1 MTDGT
6 LNDIRETTPSYTG
19 ISWAFVVVIL
29 MALLVPLVGMLWAPS
44 DTSAENREAAAAPR
58 LLSEEGT
65 LNVNVLSDA
74 GSFFAD
80 HYAYR
85 SYLVDADAR
94 LFSSVFGI
102 STADNVIYG
111 NNDWLYYA
119 GTLGDYQ
126 DRKPL
131 RERQAANI
139 AHNMRLLQDW
149 CEAQGSK
156 FLFTIAPD
164 KNELYGDD
172 MPFYYP
178 EVDGESMQLLNEWL
192 TSEDVNYL
200 NMFDVMREA
209 DDVQYF
215 LRDSHWSDKGAL
227 LGHDALAS
235 ALELQ
240 SMDIDESSLVA
251 KDDYIG
257 DLNRMLFPI
266 SAVPETD
273 WYAAGVNDGS
283 GASGTLRSGSYWDY
297 VEGADPNDGIVVTAP
312 SADSPYAELASEN
325 GRMLMFR
332 DSFAIGL
339 LPFFA
344 CETETARFDKM
355 VPYDGLQLLDGNYAT
370 VIVERAQRHAADL
383 AESAFI
389 MPCPVVAIEG
399 DGDDASGDAR
409 ETDVSERGSDGSP
422 CPIEATCNIDSQDSL
437 VLISGDVAFGALSP
451 EDAIYVTVF
460 DSDGS
465 SRTYE
470 AFQCTGEEELDNAYE
485 TYVSRSVWAGKE
497 ARIQISIGSPLNI
510 RAQSAIMELGTFE

>member
-1 MTDGT
+1 MAGST
-6 LNDIRETTPSYTG
+6 LNDIRKPPPSYRG
-19 ISWAFVVVIL
+19 AAWAFVVLVFA
-29 MALLVPLVGMLWAPS
+29 ALLIPLVGMLWAPS
-44 DTSAENREAAAAPR
+44 DTSAENREAAATPR

-74 GSFFAD
+74 GAFFAD

-94 LFSSVFGI
+94 LFSGVFGI
-102 STADNVIYG
+102 STADNVVYG
-111 NNDWLYYA
+111 DDGWLYYA

-126 DRKPL
+126 NRTPL

-149 CEAQGSK
+149 CEAQGCK

-164 KNELYGDD
+164 KNELYGNE
-172 MPFYYP
+172 MPSYYP
-178 EVDGESMQLLNEWL
+178 EVDNESMGLLSKWL
-192 TSEDVNYL
+192 ASEEVSYL
-200 NMFDVMREA
+200 NMFDVMRGAE
-209 DDVQYF
+209 DVQYF

-227 LGHDALAS
+227 LCHDAIA
-235 ALELQ
+235 AELGLVT
-240 SMDIDESSLVA
+240 MGIDESSLVA

-273 WYAAGVNDGS
+273 WYASGVNDGS
-283 GASGTLRSGSYWDY
+283 GVSGTLRSGSYWDY
-297 VEGADPNDGIVVTAP
+297 VEGADPNDGVVVTEP
-312 SADSPYAELASEN
+312 SEGSPYIELAAEN

-344 CETETARFDKM
+344 CETEAARFDKM
-355 VPYDGLQLLDGNYAT
+355 VPYDGLQLLDGDYAT
-370 VIVERAQRHAADL
+370 VVVERAQRHASDL

-389 MPCPVVAIEG
+389 MPCPVVDVGGSNSAMPSSAI
-399 DGDDASGDAR
+399 D
-409 ETDVSERGSDGSP
+409 
-422 CPIEATCNIDSQDSL
+422 ATCDVESQDSL
-437 VLISGDVAFGALSP
+437 VLLSGDVSYEALTP
-451 EDAIYVTVF
+451 EDSIYLTLF
-460 DSDGS
+460 DADGS

-470 AFQCTGEEELDNAYE
+470 AFQCTGDGELDNAYQA
-485 TYVSRSVWAGKE
+485 YVSRTVWAGKDVK
-497 ARIQISIGSPLNI
+497 IQVSVGSPLNI
-510 RAQSAIMELGTFE
+510 KAQSAIMELGAFE